1 MNVRNFRV
9 GVKTVLGLA
18 RRHSEKIPADVLLK
32 TADVNLKTAN
42 LLLKTADVLLKTADV
57 LLKTA
62 DLHFGV
68 PGAEGSSRRLV
79 VTDGG
84 RRSRKKVF
92 LILLNLWSYKV
103 HDK

>member
-9 GVKTVLGLA
+9 GVKTAMGLA
-18 RRHSEKIPADVLLK
+18 QRPSEKIPVDVLLK
-32 TADVNLKTAN
+32 TADV
-42 LLLKTADVLLKTADV
+42 LLKTADVLLKTADV

-79 VTDGG
+79 YQDSAAFGTAGNCDKVLQECCRTF
-84 RRSRKKVF
+84 RS
-92 LILLNLWSYKV
+92 L
-103 HDK
+103 